1 MIGAILG
8 DIIGSPYE
16 FDRGCKSKE
25 FPLFSRQSTY
35 TDDTVMTLA
44 VGLTFLDAPSSASD
58 DWILRTLAD
67 HMRKFGKM
75 YPNAGYGGRFR
86 QWLLNPECKA
96 YNSFGNGSAMR
107 VSSVAWLYNDIDA
120 VRHAARL
127 SAIVTHNHPEG
138 IKGAEAT
145 ASAIFLARTGHSKTE
160 IKEYIEREFWYDLNR
175 TCDEIRPGYFHT
187 ETCMETVPEAITAF
201 LEGNSFEDVI
211 RTAVSLGGDC
221 DTLTA
226 IAGSIAE
233 GFYGVPAEL
242 KEECYK
248 RLPEPLFK
256 VLKAFKEA
264 IFPVTAKTQ

>member
-16 FDRGCKSKE
+16 FDRGNKSKD
-25 FPLFSRQSTY
+25 FPLFSPKSTY

-44 VGLTFLDAPSSASD
+44 VGLTFLDAQPSASD
-58 DWILRTLAD
+58 DWILRILANR
-67 HMRKFGKM
+67 MRQFGKM
-75 YPNAGYGGRFR
+75 YPNAGYGGMFR
-86 QWLLNPECKA
+86 QWLRNPECQA
-96 YNSFGNGSAMR
+96 YNSLGNGSAMR
-107 VSSVAWLYNDIDA
+107 VSAVAWLYNDIDA
-120 VRHAARL
+120 VRHAAKL
-127 SAIVTHNHPEG
+127 SAEVTHNHPEG

-145 ASAIFLARTGHSKTE
+145 ASAIFLARTGHSKAE
-160 IKEYIEREFWYDLNR
+160 IKEYIEHEFGYALNR
-175 TCDEIRPGYFHT
+175 TCDEIRPNYYHT

-248 RLPEPLFK
+248 RLPDPLLK
-256 VLKAFKEA
+256 VLKKFEEYLDRNAA
-264 IFPVTAKTQ
+264 RN

>member
-16 FDRGCKSKE
+16 FDRGNKSKD
-25 FPLFSRQSTY
+25 FPLFSEKSTY

-44 VGLTFLDAPSSASD
+44 VCMAFLDAQHDDSD
-58 DWILRTLAD
+58 DRILQLLANR
-67 HMRKFGKM
+67 MRRFGKL
-75 YPNAGYGGRFR
+75 YPNAGYGGMFR
-86 QWLLNPECKA
+86 KWLRNPDCQA

-127 SAIVTHNHPEG
+127 SAEVTHNHPEG

-145 ASAIFLARTGHSKTE
+145 AAAVFLARTGCSKAE
-160 IKEYIEREFWYDLNR
+160 IKEYIEHEFGYALNR
-175 TCDEIRPGYFHT
+175 TCDEIRPNYRHT

-221 DTLTA
+221 DTLAA

-233 GFYGVPAEL
+233 GFYGVPSEL
-242 KEECYK
+242 KEECCN
-248 RLPEPLFK
+248 RLPKPLFK
-256 VLKAFKEA
+256 VLEAFEEY
-264 IFPVTAKTQ
+264 IGRNISMC